1 MATIK
6 DFVFSNHHFDLMV
19 MLNAIF
25 YVQLTIAQMEPHV
38 SCGDDSWAAL
48 RACILWFCA
57 INRMH
62 RNLVVDWFIGT
73 TQCIFRHLRT
83 LLFWATLSSMFGQTE
98 AICSDFILCVLVGGL
113 ELFPYIGNNDP
124 N

>member
-1 MATIK
+1 
-6 DFVFSNHHFDLMV
+6 
-19 MLNAIF
+19 
-25 YVQLTIAQMEPHV
+25 MEPHV

-48 RACILWFCA
+48 RACILWFCD

-73 TQCIFRHLRT
+73 IQCIFRHLRI

-98 AICSDFILCVLVGGL
+98 AICSDFMLCVLVGGL
-113 ELFPYIGNNDP
+113 EHFSIYWE
-124 N
+124 